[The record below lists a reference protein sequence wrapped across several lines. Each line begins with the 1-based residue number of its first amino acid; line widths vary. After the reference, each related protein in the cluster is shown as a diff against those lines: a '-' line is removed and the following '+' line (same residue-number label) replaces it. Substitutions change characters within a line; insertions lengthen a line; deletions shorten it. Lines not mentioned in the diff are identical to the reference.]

1 MQTVNMWATEGLK
14 EEKQRLCER
23 HPVIPP
29 KKPAVVAAEES
40 EVATE
45 VVEEKETV
53 QVY

>member
-1 MQTVNMWATEGLK
+1 MQTVRMWASEGLK

-23 HPVIPP
+23 HPVTPP
-29 KKPAVVAAEES
+29 KKTAPVAEDES
-40 EVATE
+40 EVANE